1 MEIIGR
7 SPVPVPLLILGKT
20 GLIGSPLFI
29 IVKLLWPEA
38 MMYDDALTRTL
49 GIAILIAGGALFAA
63 TLIHLGESLAVGFPS
78 RSTALKTGGLY
89 RWTRNPI
96 YLGAYV
102 IGIGS
107 CLFAIHPLNF
117 ILLAVGIL
125 VHSRIIMKE
134 EEFLRQR
141 FGAEWVE
148 YSRRVPRYIGFPRR
162 SPGGADGTNT

>member
-38 MMYDDALTRTL
+38 MMYDGALTRTL

-63 TLIHLGESLAVGFPS
+63 ALIHLGESLAVGFPS

-89 RWTRNPI
+89 HWTRNPI
-96 YLGAYV
+96 YLGAHV

-148 YSRRVPRYIGFPRR
+148 YSRCVPRYIGFPRR
-162 SPGGADGTNT
+162 STGGADGTNR